1 MNASIKKLKNSVR
14 YGISVVTEFH
24 QFLSF
29 QWGQFCAVATMILRM
44 KSGFFHSRKAINI
57 FFYKSVS
64 LLRLFY
70 QNFIE
75 IFTDLFDENEKLQ
88 DDKLVKFINLSR
100 FKILSKEKWDR
111 Y

>member
-1 MNASIKKLKNSVR
+1 MNASIDKLENSVR
-14 YGISVVTEFH
+14 YRISIVTEFH

-29 QWGQFCAVATMILRM
+29 RWGQFYAVATMILPM
-44 KSGFFHSRKAINI
+44 KSGFFHFWKAINI

-64 LLRLFY
+64 LLLLFY
-70 QNFIE
+70 QNSIE
-75 IFTDLFDENEKLQ
+75 IITDLFDENEKLQ
-88 DDKLVKFINLSR
+88 DEKLVKFINLSR